1 MGTRAEP
8 KEALVQNIMATF
20 GALPVSDHNE
30 WTMACL
36 GVIKLISDCETTFA
50 SCLVAIPSG

>member
-20 GALPVSDHNE
+20 GALPISDHNE
-30 WTMACL
+30 
-36 GVIKLISDCETTFA
+36 
-50 SCLVAIPSG
+50 

>member
-1 MGTRAEP
+1 MGTSAEP

-30 WTMACL
+30 
-36 GVIKLISDCETTFA
+36 
-50 SCLVAIPSG
+50 